1 MELSPNRY
9 SLSADVDN
17 ELYGPFS
24 ARKQAFEEAQEF
36 CRGKGQA
43 LSVGAI
49 DLHSRG
55 PHTPAAIVFHRVE
68 PQLPGPA
75 GHACDFCGIGLTSE
89 TVPRP

>member
-17 ELYGPFS
+17 ELHGPFS
-24 ARKQAFEEAQEF
+24 ARKQTFEEAQEF

-43 LSVGAI
+43 LSAGAI
-49 DLHSRG
+49 DLYSRG
-55 PHTPAAIVFHRVE
+55 PHTTAAIVFHRVE